1 MSQTARLVDF
11 FLGLLQRLPREEVV
25 DVAALLHQS
34 IAIEPSVYL
43 SYDDLRQVLYAYSD
57 CKRLQLMMMNHLL
70 CWTVSLEPKQ
80 LSELDRETDLARS
93 LGDVHEVCANLSQLG
108 VTLATL
114 WPHPSSLF
122 RLISHPQCPR
132 LRGGFVEL
140 QRWIHAFRS
149 LSDADFRGYAFPKLK
164 RAGYLAEHIRPL
176 RAASNEPYQAW
187 KQAHLSPMPFRPNEQ
202 RLIPYE
208 ESDEPWFQRILREA
222 KQEYG
227 HDYGLGSVVTKDR
240 HIAMCRL

>member
-1 MSQTARLVDF
+1 MSQTARFVDF

-43 SYDDLRQVLYAYSD
+43 SYDDLRQVLDAYRD

-70 CWTVSLEPKQ
+70 CWTVPLEPQQ
-80 LSELDRETDLARS
+80 LRKLERETDLARS
-93 LGDVHEVCANLSQLG
+93 LDDVHEVCQNLSHLG

-114 WPHPSSLF
+114 WPRPPSLF

-140 QRWIHAFRS
+140 PRWIHAFRS
-149 LSDADFRGYAFPKLK
+149 LSEADFRAYAFPKLEQ
-164 RAGYLAEHIRPL
+164 AGYLAEHIRPL

-187 KQAHLSPMPFRPNEQ
+187 KQAHLSPMPFRPNEK

-208 ESDEPWFQRILREA
+208 ESDEPWFDRFLREA
-222 KQEYG
+222 KHEYG
-227 HDYGLGSVVTKDR
+227 HDYALSTVVTKDR
-240 HIAMCRL
+240 HLAVYRL